1 MGPIRN
7 SRSSMSS
14 SQLYQEHN
22 LYTNPINSTFNSSN
36 SSSHN
41 ISHGCYSSSTNNSIN
56 SSSNN
61 SCSGC
66 NLDNSKCIAFA
77 SPLPNNAYISSS
89 TSANNN
95 SEDVH
100 EDWDIVSSIQDEYRA
115 KKPPLRI

>member
-1 MGPIRN
+1 MGGPIRN

-14 SQLYQEHN
+14 FQLYQEHN
-22 LYTNPINSTFNSSN
+22 LYTNPITSTFNSSN
-36 SSSHN
+36 GSSHN
-41 ISHGCYSSSTNNSIN
+41 ISHGCYSSITNN
-56 SSSNN
+56 SNN